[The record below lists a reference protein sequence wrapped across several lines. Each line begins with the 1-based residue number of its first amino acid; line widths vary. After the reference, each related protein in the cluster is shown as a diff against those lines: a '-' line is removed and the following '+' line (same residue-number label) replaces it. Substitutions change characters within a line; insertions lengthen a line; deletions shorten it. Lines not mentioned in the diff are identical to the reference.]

1 MLHFREEQN
10 HRWAH
15 NLAAAREFYSAGDL
29 GKFYQGDLSGAF
41 PFPGMKI
48 LGAFWTAENME
59 MNERLEILL
68 DVLPLSDE
76 SQYQRSSNRYFRW
89 FLDDIIEMNDRMN
102 LFSKDWLVSFLKEA
116 ENGTVIPEDW
126 QEQIASLQDRTEKE
140 LNGEPREKTL
150 LNDWF
155 RYCLRH
161 IVSYARNLIKQG
173 VRSALYVGEN
183 SEDALKKAIDPTI
196 EYFGWKINRVFYNV
210 ALPLTGFSDLGD
222 IVQLGSYGMLAD
234 QAVSPSS
241 STEKPGHTEKRSFLD
256 TCQLYGFIDSCA
268 AFLGMRKGCTTHA
281 YCPYCVGHGKKT
293 MDFVIPPEFQIEYGL
308 EEGLGY
314 GGHRCTFLLKM
325 TPAPEDDRCD
335 QATAKIFGDEEL
347 SYGTEK

>member
-15 NLAAAREFYSAGDL
+15 NLAAARDFYSTGEL
-29 GKFYQGDLSGAF
+29 VKFYQGDIPGTF

-59 MNERLEILL
+59 MEERLKILL
-68 DVLPLSDE
+68 DVLPLAHED
-76 SQYQRSSNRYFRW
+76 QYQRSSGHFFRW
-89 FLDDIIEMNDRMN
+89 FLDDIVEMNDRMN
-102 LFSKDWLVSFLKEA
+102 LFPKDWLRTFLTEA
-116 ENGTVIPEDW
+116 ESGEVIPEDW
-126 QEQIASLQDRTEKE
+126 QEQIASLQSRTEQEIGGE
-140 LNGEPREKTL
+140 LREKIL
-150 LNDWF
+150 LDDWF

-161 IVSYARNLIKQG
+161 IVSYARNLIRQG
-173 VRSALYVGEN
+173 VRSALFISENGE
-183 SEDALKKAIDPTI
+183 EALKKAIDPTI
-196 EYFGWKINRVFYNV
+196 EYFGWKINRIFYNV

-234 QAVSPSS
+234 QAVSPSTT
-241 STEKPGHTEKRSFLD
+241 TEKTGLTEKRSFLD

-268 AFLGMRKGCTTHA
+268 AFLRMPKGCTTPA
-281 YCPYCVGHGKKT
+281 YCPFCVGHGKKT
-293 MDFVIPPEFQIEYGL
+293 MDFVIPPEFRIEYGL

-325 TPAPEDDRCD
+325 IPAPEDDRCE

-347 SYGTEK
+347 SYRTEK